1 MRCAGR
7 TVLLA
12 AAGALALA
20 GCESARDAMGFGKR
34 QIDEFAVVPR
44 APLSLPP
51 DFSLRPPRPGAKRP
65 QEVSPVD
72 RARQALVGSAET
84 GAEGE
89 AASSAERA
97 FLQSA
102 GATGTDPDIRAKIDR
117 ESGVLSQVDG
127 GFVERLMFWRTER
140 GAGAVVD
147 PAKEAERLRENAAAG
162 KPVTEGETPL
172 IRRDRGGWR

>member
-1 MRCAGR
+1 MRRSGR
-7 TVLLA
+7 AVLLA

-20 GCESARDAMGFGKR
+20 GCEAAQNAMGFGKR
-34 QIDEFAVVPR
+34 SIDEFAVVPR

-65 QEVSPVD
+65 QEVNPVD
-72 RARQALVGSAET
+72 RARQAVVGGAET

-89 AASSAERA
+89 ANASAERV
-97 FLQSA
+97 FLRSA
-102 GATGTDPDIRAKIDR
+102 GATETDQDIRATLDR
-117 ESGVLSQVDG
+117 ESAVLSQVDE
-127 GFVERLMFWRTER
+127 GFVERLMFWRTNR
-140 GAGAVVD
+140 GAGTVVD

-172 IRRDRGGWR
+172 IKRDPGRWQ